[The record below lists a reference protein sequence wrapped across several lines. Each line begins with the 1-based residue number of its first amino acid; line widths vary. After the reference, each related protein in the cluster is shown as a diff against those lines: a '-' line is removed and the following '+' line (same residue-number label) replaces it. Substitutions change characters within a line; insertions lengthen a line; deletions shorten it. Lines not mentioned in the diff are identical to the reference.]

1 MEKRVSIFK
10 KVCIFLMICGCIG
23 GVAIILYS
31 RYVREIMYGD
41 SIVFG
46 IVAVVA
52 LLRVIGAEKEE
63 RKKLGIV
70 IVAGGINL
78 LACIMSIIL

>member
-1 MEKRVSIFK
+1 MEKRVSILK
-10 KVCIFLMICGCIG
+10 KVCIFFMICGCIG
-23 GVAIILYS
+23 GVTIILYS

-52 LLRVIGAEKEE
+52 LLRVIGAGKEE